1 MIIIF
6 LIIIILILLY
16 FLLKNKDTFIIKNV
30 IKGNTIINED
40 IIYDNTNIFLGKN
53 DQQDFIT
60 FDTQFYFKVNV
71 PKISDDNDK
80 GGADSNKCPDSPNNW
95 VLPNGQCCNPKFKI
109 SGKDK
114 CLEDYKNKVDDSY
127 FLNNAHMCKKQIS
140 DSICFKSNS
149 DIVSDTLLLKGIPKK
164 TNCIQSGCI
173 PKTFNDDYC
182 CSKLS
187 ITNLRC
193 GKGYKNKSCVPNN
206 KYKKEDGQCLT
217 TDETMHNCKTGKDSR
232 DGDCKDITKHP
243 WKCGEKSTP
252 LRYSSFDL
260 GGIDEESINYNIN
273 DNTKSGLWKFIDV
286 ENKKEKFVYYGHEVL
301 LQNISNITSFLCIC
315 DSTIDTIANCGKKVD
330 IYCYNNKTDAL
341 NYGKW
346 IIIPKFFN
354 KFSDTGNTKT
364 KDVLKDINQNPVD
377 FDFYEDYIDDIYDFE
392 TLRDKK
398 IPIQMNDKFL
408 IINTYKINGRYVY
421 LNFCSDQNYNLSLDC
436 NNKLYKKVIGSFSDT
451 TQLANFNENKLY
463 IYNWSIVPQKYDIN
477 AYDTLYVDGSITL
490 GDEDPIEITSDTL
503 RYIKSI
509 PYHFDKEICLKDE
522 NNMKN
527 CINKEHIEILN
538 GSRPINIESVVPSKP
553 FILYSAL
560 NYTGREFRI
569 GFEYDNTDNL
579 PYIGN
584 INEWLNPNDHGKWM
598 SLKIEGPYS
607 AIIFSKPN
615 YGYDISSVGISPKIT
630 LENSPIQTLSNTI
643 SDKQALCYIDNNP
656 DIKEATKP
664 DVNLPWGSTRIEK
677 AKYHWAEYGIFEVG
691 TDDEKQS
698 PFICDNT
705 NNNSDKVVIK
715 NPTQYLVNSPGITNV
730 RDLGDKWN
738 NGIRSIIFRYKNKD
752 GEYKEIRSTTT
763 TYEMKCLEK
772 KQLLNQTKLI
782 DSDVINT
789 NIYTANLCKNG
800 YDNQNFYLFN
810 ENDDKIVDSN
820 IYDDI
825 ESNHIHFHKHPYD
838 IDHD

>member
-6 LIIIILILLY
+6 LIVLILIFLY
-16 FLLKNKDTFIIKNV
+16 FLLKNKDAFIIQNV
-30 IKGNTIINED
+30 IKGNKINED
-40 IIYDNTNIFLGKN
+40 IIYDNTNIFLGK
-53 DQQDFIT
+53 DGQHDFIT
-60 FDTQFYFKVNV
+60 FDTQFNFKVNV
-71 PKISDDNDK
+71 PTLD
-80 GGADSNKCPDSPNNW
+80 G
-95 VLPNGQCCNPKFKI
+95 
-109 SGKDK
+109 
-114 CLEDYKNKVDDSY
+114 DYKNKPDDSY
-127 FLNNAHMCKKQIS
+127 YLNNGSMCREQIS
-140 DSICFKSNS
+140 DSICFKRNS
-149 DIVSDTLLLKGIPKK
+149 GIVYEALLLKGTPKK
-164 TNCIQSGCI
+164 KNCIQSGCI
-173 PKTFNDDYC
+173 PKNKNNDYC

-193 GKGYKNKSCVPNN
+193 ESDYKNKSCVPQN
-206 KYKKEDGQCLT
+206 KYKKEDGKCLEYY
-217 TDETMHNCKTGKDSR
+217 ETKYNCKTGKNSR
-232 DGDCKDITKHP
+232 DGDCKDIYSTDHP
-243 WKCGEKSTP
+243 WKCGRKSTP
-252 LRYSSFDL
+252 IHSSSFDL
-260 GGIDEESINYNIN
+260 GNIDEESINSNIN
-273 DNTKSGLWKFIDV
+273 ENTSSGLWKFIDV
-286 ENKKEKFVYYGHEVL
+286 ENKNEKFVYYGHEVL
-301 LQNISNITSFLCIC
+301 LQNLSNITSYLCIC
-315 DSTIDTIANCGKKVD
+315 DSTIDTIFNCGKKVD
-330 IYCYNNKTDAL
+330 IYCYNNKNDAL
-341 NYGKW
+341 IYGKW

-354 KFSDTGNTKT
+354 KFSKDGNTKT
-364 KDVLKDINQNPVD
+364 NDVLKDINKNPVD
-377 FDFYEDYIDDIYDFE
+377 FDFYEDFKDGYYDFE
-392 TLRDKK
+392 TLSDRK

-408 IINTYKINGRYVY
+408 IINTYKINGHYVY
-421 LNFCSDQNYNLSLDC
+421 LNFCSDQNINLSLNC
-436 NNKLYKKVIGSFSDT
+436 NDELYKKVIGSFSDT
-451 TQLANFNENKLY
+451 TQLANFNKNDLY

-490 GDEDPIEITSDTL
+490 GDEDPIEITADTL
-503 RYIKSI
+503 RYIKNI

-569 GFEYDNTDNL
+569 GFDYENTNNL

-615 YGYDISSVGISPKIT
+615 YGYDISSDIISPKIT
-630 LENSPIQTLSNTI
+630 LENPPIQTLSNTI

-656 DIKEATKP
+656 DIKDNTLP
-664 DVNLPWGSTRIEK
+664 GVNLPWGSTRIEK
-677 AKYHWAEYGIFEVG
+677 AKYHWAEYGIFEIG

-705 NNNSDKVVIK
+705 NKNLDKVVIK
-715 NPTQYLVNSPGITNV
+715 NPTQYLVNSPGIINV
-730 RDLGDKWN
+730 RDLGDNWN

-752 GEYKEIRSTTT
+752 GEYKEIRSTTK

-782 DSDVINT
+782 DGDVINT

-810 ENDDKIVDSN
+810 ENDDKFVDSN
-820 IYDDI
+820 IYDNI